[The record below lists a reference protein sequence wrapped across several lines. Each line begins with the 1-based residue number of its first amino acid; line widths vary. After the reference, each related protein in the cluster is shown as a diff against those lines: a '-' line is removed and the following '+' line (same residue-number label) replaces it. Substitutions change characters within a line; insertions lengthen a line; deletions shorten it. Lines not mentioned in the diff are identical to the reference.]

1 MSTFSY
7 IETFFF
13 ITLGIT
19 FGLIVL
25 LVYHFKKSINTIEQ
39 KCDTMFDIVQ
49 NITKDLFA
57 VKSNVVGLSSQIQKL
72 ESQQQQQQ
80 QPISR
85 QPFFPFM
92 QSMSSPPFQNTN
104 NDEKT
109 ITIQRNEFVVEELPE
124 EEEESDEESED
135 SESDEDDNE
144 SDNDNDEDDDESKCS
159 TKHEK
164 IVVIDYELNTN
175 TYAENMNSISEGNND
190 IKIIN
195 IQDESEVFLSEYR
208 NDFINQI
215 FRTSE
220 LIDSNTYPH
229 SLHDESTSTTSFSN
243 SELIDSNTYPHSLH
257 AESTSTTSISNIV
270 TEVVNE
276 ILEKSIS
283 NSEPVSINTETL
295 TINNIES
302 ELPPVLSLDS
312 LSQSQSI
319 SHQIV
324 VNKLNKI
331 ADIEFFDDSQ
341 SVTSVSKT
349 EKGEKNE
356 KNEAKDIYKKMSIQE
371 LKQLVISKGL
381 CSDASKFKKN
391 ELIRLLHNQT

>member
-49 NITKDLFA
+49 NITKDLFE
-57 VKSNVVGLSSQIQKL
+57 VKSNVVDLSSQIQKL
-72 ESQQQQQQ
+72 ESQQQ

-104 NDEKT
+104 NAEKT
-109 ITIQRNEFVVEELPE
+109 ITIQRNELVVEELPE

-135 SESDEDDNE
+135 SESDEDDDE
-144 SDNDNDEDDDESKCS
+144 SDNDNDDESKCS
-159 TKHEK
+159 TKYEK

-175 TYAENMNSISEGNND
+175 IHAENMNSISEENND

-220 LIDSNTYPH
+220 LIDSNTYP
-229 SLHDESTSTTSFSN
+229 
-243 SELIDSNTYPHSLH
+243 YSLH
-257 AESTSTTSISNIV
+257 AESTTSISNIV

-276 ILEKSIS
+276 ILENSIS

-312 LSQSQSI
+312 SSQSI

-331 ADIEFFDDSQ
+331 ADIEFFDDSH
-341 SVTSVSKT
+341 SITSVSKT

-356 KNEAKDIYKKMSIQE
+356 KNEAKDFYKKMSIQE

-391 ELIRLLHNQT
+391 ELIRLLHNQ